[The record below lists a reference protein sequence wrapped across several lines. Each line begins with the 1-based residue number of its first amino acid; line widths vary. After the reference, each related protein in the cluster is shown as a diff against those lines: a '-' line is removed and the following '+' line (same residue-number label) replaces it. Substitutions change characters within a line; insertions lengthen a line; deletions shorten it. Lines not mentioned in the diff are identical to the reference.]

1 MKAAHNILLDL
12 IMVIGHNMID
22 DIPGTMHL
30 KDLHIKI
37 VVKMTVVD
45 MAENVSCD
53 PEIIIPI
60 PDIVMIIRDA
70 MIIDRIMK
78 IVRLH

>member
-1 MKAAHNILLDL
+1 MKDAHIILLDL
-12 IMVIGHNMID
+12 IMVIGHNMIV

-45 MAENVSCD
+45 MAENVSCA

>member
-1 MKAAHNILLDL
+1 MKDAHIILLDL
-12 IMVIGHNMID
+12 IMVIGHNMIV
-22 DIPGTMHL
+22 DIPGTMRL

-37 VVKMTVVD
+37 VVKMKVVD
-45 MAENVSCD
+45 MAANVSCD